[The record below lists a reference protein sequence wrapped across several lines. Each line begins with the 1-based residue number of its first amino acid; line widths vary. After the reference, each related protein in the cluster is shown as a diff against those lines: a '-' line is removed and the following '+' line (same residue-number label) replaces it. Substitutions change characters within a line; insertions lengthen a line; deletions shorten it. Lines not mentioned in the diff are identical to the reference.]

1 MEQAII
7 DLIGSFGYIG
17 IIIIMIIEVVIPFI
31 PSELVLPFG
40 GFAAANGTLWLP
52 GVIAAGTVGA
62 TIGSTIVY
70 ALAHAIPDPTIYRFV
85 DKHGKWFGLSSKDV
99 KRADAWFDR
108 NAILAVFVCRM
119 IPGLRTV
126 ISIPAGLSK
135 MPFLPF
141 ILATF
146 IGSGLWTTLL
156 VSLGFT
162 LGDNYE
168 AIAGYISIVSYLVV
182 AAVAAATVAFI
193 WYRRHAI
200 KGAFKRG

>member
-85 DKHGKWFGLSSKDV
+85 DRYGKWFGLSSKDV

-135 MPFLPF
+135 MHFLPF

-146 IGSGLWTTLL
+146 IGSGIWTTLL

-168 AIAGYISIVSYLVV
+168 SIAGYISIASYFVV
-182 AAVAAATVAFI
+182 AAVIAATAAFI

-200 KGAFKRG
+200 RGAFKRG